1 MIPHNQATFP
11 LEVFTT
17 EDFNQ
22 IQSSAP
28 SESVSTPVGTPPNI
42 YIPKA
47 YVVCHHHLPA
57 NTTLPWL
64 LAHSELSLLSLVP
77 THRELSLLH
86 FPSND
91 TAKK

>member
-1 MIPHNQATFP
+1 MLSHNQATFP
-11 LEVFTT
+11 LEVFTIQ
-17 EDFNQ
+17 DFNQ

-28 SESVSTPVGTPPNI
+28 SESVSTPIGTPPNI

-47 YVVCHHHLPA
+47 YLVCRHHLPA
-57 NTTLPWL
+57 NTTSPWL
-64 LAHSELSLLSLVP
+64 LDHSELSLLSHVP
-77 THRELSLLH
+77 TPRELFLLH